1 MAQYPQTS
9 LFNAVAA
16 VSYILWKYRLPHNT
30 NPWKRP
36 VVGCWLFFK
45 TTKNLIFCE
54 SLKNMQKVSGWVILQ
69 NMFTFAV
76 FFSA

>member
-16 VSYILWKYRLPHNT
+16 V
-30 NPWKRP
+30 
-36 VVGCWLFFK
+36 VGCWLFFK
-45 TTKNLIFCE
+45 TTENLIFCE
-54 SLKNMQKVSGWVILQ
+54 SLKNMQKVSDWVMLQ